1 METQQLVRNIK
12 VFLKKRKSPLEENS
26 QTVAEDDSDKITKP
40 VGIIKP
46 LIDKMSLQEKE
57 AHETTI
63 RELVEQEEAMEAQFL
78 LLCEGAYSHLRGRL
92 NIRQLARLARLLFEH
107 IILYEKDRSRPC
119 DHQRDCVS
127 CLVQKA
133 FKEE

>member
-1 METQQLVRNIK
+1 METQQLVKNIK
-12 VFLKKRKSPLEENS
+12 VFLKKRKYPLEENS

-92 NIRQLARLARLLFEH
+92 NIR
-107 IILYEKDRSRPC
+107 
-119 DHQRDCVS
+119 
-127 CLVQKA
+127 
-133 FKEE
+133 